1 VIEKEVSNVPQASQH
16 KRLADKVGIVTGAG
30 RGIGREEAMLLA
42 SQGAKV
48 VVNDVGRHPGETAQ
62 DVVNRIREAGG
73 EAEANT
79 DSVAAMDGAAR
90 LVNTAVTKFG
100 RLDILVNNAG
110 VIGPSDISSMSEE
123 DWDKVIAVHLKGTF
137 ATIRHASP
145 VMKRQRSGVIVN
157 TGSESGLGHPAM
169 GNYSAAKEGIVGLTR
184 TAARELGRFGIRCNA
199 IRPRATTE
207 GTSEYFERF
216 RRWQPLA
223 HALGRYFLGA
233 RGHVGGEIRPT
244 AVATMVAWLCSDA
257 AANVNG
263 RTFYVGGDEIG
274 LWSEPEL
281 TRSLTR
287 EGGWSLDSLDSFA
300 RERLI
305 GDLRN
310 DFLIPELGDK
320 EL

>member
-1 VIEKEVSNVPQASQH
+1 MAQASQQ
-16 KRLADKVGIVTGAG
+16 KGRLAGKAAIVTGAG
-30 RGIGREEAMLLA
+30 RGIGREEALLLA
-42 SQGAKV
+42 SQGARV

-62 DVVNRIREAGG
+62 DVVNRIREMGG
-73 EAEANT
+73 ESEANT
-79 DSVAAMDGAAR
+79 DSVASMEGAAR
-90 LVNTAVTKFG
+90 LIDTAVAKFG
-100 RLDILVNNAG
+100 GLDILVNNAG
-110 VIGPSDISSMSEE
+110 VIAPGEVSNLSEE

-145 VMKRQRSGVIVN
+145 VFKRQRSGVIVN

-199 IRPRATTE
+199 IRPRAITE

-216 RRWQPLA
+216 NRWQALA
-223 HALGRYFLGA
+223 DALGRYYLGA

-244 AVATMVAWLCSDA
+244 AVATLVVWLCSDA

-281 TRSLTR
+281 TRSLSR
-287 EGGWSLDSLDSFA
+287 EGGWTLDTLDSFA

-305 GDLRN
+305 GDLTN
-310 DFLIPELGDK
+310 DFLLPEFGPKDL
-320 EL
+320 

>member
-1 VIEKEVSNVPQASQH
+1 MAKTSQQQ
-16 KRLADKVGIVTGAG
+16 KPRLAGKVAIVTGAG
-30 RGIGREEAMLLA
+30 RGIGCQEALLLA

-48 VVNDVGRHPGETAQ
+48 VVNDVGRHPGEAAQ
-62 DVVNRIREAGG
+62 DVVNRIREMGG
-73 EAEANT
+73 EAEANS
-79 DSVAAMDGAAR
+79 DSVASMEGAAR
-90 LVNTAVTKFG
+90 LIETAVSKFG

-110 VIGPSDISSMSEE
+110 VIAPGEVSNLSEE

-145 VMKRQRSGVIVN
+145 VFKRQRSGVIVN

-199 IRPRATTE
+199 IRPRAITE
-207 GTSEYFERF
+207 GTSEYLERF
-216 RRWQPLA
+216 KRWQPLA
-223 HALGRYFLGA
+223 DALGRYYLGA
-233 RGHVGGEIRPT
+233 RGHVGGEITPT
-244 AVATMVAWLCSDA
+244 AVATMVVWLCSDA

-281 TRSLTR
+281 TRSLSR
-287 EGGWSLDSLDSFA
+287 EGGWTLDTMDTFA

-305 GDLRN
+305 GDLTN
-310 DFLIPELGDK
+310 DFLLPDFGPKDL
-320 EL
+320 

>member
-1 VIEKEVSNVPQASQH
+1 MAEASQH
-16 KRLADKVGIVTGAG
+16 EKRLAGKVAIVTGAG

-42 SQGAKV
+42 AQSARV

-62 DVVNRIREAGG
+62 DVVDRIREAGG

-90 LVNTAVTKFG
+90 LIDTAIAKFG

-110 VIGPSDISSMSEE
+110 VIGPSEISAMSEE

-145 VMKRQRSGVIVN
+145 VMKRQRAGVIIN

-199 IRPRATTE
+199 IRPRAITE

-223 HALGRYFLGA
+223 DALGRFYLGA
-233 RGHVGGEIRPT
+233 RGHVGGEIRPA
-244 AVATMVAWLCSDA
+244 AVATMVVWLCSEA

-287 EGGWSLDSLDSFA
+287 EGGWTLDSLDSFA

-305 GDLRN
+305 GDLTN
-310 DFLIPELGDK
+310 DFLIPEFGDR

>member
-1 VIEKEVSNVPQASQH
+1 MAQASQQNG
-16 KRLADKVGIVTGAG
+16 RLAGKVAIVTGAG
-30 RGIGREEAMLLA
+30 RGIGREEALLLA
-42 SQGAKV
+42 NQGAKV

-62 DVVNRIREAGG
+62 DVVNRIREMGG

-79 DSVAAMDGAAR
+79 DSVASMEGAAR
-90 LVNTAVTKFG
+90 LIDTAVAKFG

-110 VIGPSDISSMSEE
+110 VIAPGEVSNLTEE

-145 VMKRQRSGVIVN
+145 VFKRQRSGVIVN

-184 TAARELGRFGIRCNA
+184 TAARELGRFGVRCNA
-199 IRPRATTE
+199 IRPRAITE

-216 RRWQPLA
+216 NRWQPLA
-223 HALGRYFLGA
+223 DALGRYYLGA

-244 AVATMVAWLCSDA
+244 AVATLVVWLCSDA

-281 TRSLTR
+281 TRSLSR
-287 EGGWSLDSLDSFA
+287 EGGWTLDTLDSFA
-300 RERLI
+300 RGRLI
-305 GDLRN
+305 GDLTN
-310 DFLIPELGDK
+310 DFLLPEFGPKDL
-320 EL
+320 

>member
-1 VIEKEVSNVPQASQH
+1 MAQTSQQQ
-16 KRLADKVGIVTGAG
+16 KARLAGKVAIVTGAG
-30 RGIGREEAMLLA
+30 RGIGREEALLLA

-62 DVVNRIREAGG
+62 DVANRIREMGA
-73 EAEANT
+73 EAEANN
-79 DSVAAMDGAAR
+79 DSVASMEGAAR
-90 LVNTAVTKFG
+90 LIDTAVAKFG

-110 VIGPSDISSMSEE
+110 VIAPGEVSNLSEE

-145 VMKRQRSGVIVN
+145 VFKRQRSGVIVN

-199 IRPRATTE
+199 IRPRAMTE

-216 RRWQPLA
+216 NRWQPLA
-223 HALGRYFLGA
+223 DALGRYYLGA

-244 AVATMVAWLCSDA
+244 AVATMVVWLCSEA
-257 AANVNG
+257 ATNVNG

-281 TRSLTR
+281 TRSLSR
-287 EGGWSLDSLDSFA
+287 EGGWTLDTMDNFA

-305 GDLRN
+305 GDLTN
-310 DFLIPELGDK
+310 DFLLSDFGPKDL
-320 EL
+320 

>member
-1 VIEKEVSNVPQASQH
+1 MAQASQQNG
-16 KRLADKVGIVTGAG
+16 RLAGKVAIVTGAG
-30 RGIGREEAMLLA
+30 RGIGREEALLLA
-42 SQGAKV
+42 NQGAKV

-62 DVVNRIREAGG
+62 DVVNRIREMGG
-73 EAEANT
+73 ESEANT
-79 DSVAAMDGAAR
+79 DSVASMEGAAR
-90 LVNTAVTKFG
+90 LIDTAVAKFG

-110 VIGPSDISSMSEE
+110 VIAPGEVSNLTEE

-145 VMKRQRSGVIVN
+145 VFKRQRSGVIVN

-184 TAARELGRFGIRCNA
+184 TAARELGRFGVRCNA
-199 IRPRATTE
+199 IRPRAITE

-216 RRWQPLA
+216 NRWQPLA
-223 HALGRYFLGA
+223 DALGRYYLGA

-244 AVATMVAWLCSDA
+244 AVATLVVWLCSDA

-281 TRSLTR
+281 TRSLSR
-287 EGGWSLDSLDSFA
+287 EGGWTLDTLDSFA
-300 RERLI
+300 RGRLI
-305 GDLRN
+305 GDLTN
-310 DFLIPELGDK
+310 DFLLPEFGPKDL
-320 EL
+320 

>member
-1 VIEKEVSNVPQASQH
+1 MAQASQQ
-16 KRLADKVGIVTGAG
+16 KGRLAGKVAIVTGAG
-30 RGIGREEAMLLA
+30 RGIGREEALLLA
-42 SQGAKV
+42 GQGAKV

-62 DVVNRIREAGG
+62 DVVNRIREMGG
-73 EAEANT
+73 ESEANA
-79 DSVAAMDGAAR
+79 DSVASMEGAAR
-90 LVNTAVTKFG
+90 LIDTAVAKFG

-110 VIGPSDISSMSEE
+110 VIAPGEVSNLSEE

-145 VMKRQRSGVIVN
+145 VFKRQRSGVIVN

-199 IRPRATTE
+199 IRPRAITE

-216 RRWQPLA
+216 NRWQPLA
-223 HALGRYFLGA
+223 DALGRYYLGA

-244 AVATMVAWLCSDA
+244 AVATLVVWLCSDA

-281 TRSLTR
+281 TRSLSR
-287 EGGWSLDSLDSFA
+287 EGGWTLDTLDSFA
-300 RERLI
+300 RGRLI
-305 GDLRN
+305 GDLTN
-310 DFLIPELGDK
+310 DFLLPEFGPKDL
-320 EL
+320 

>member
-1 VIEKEVSNVPQASQH
+1 MSQASQPQ
-16 KRLADKVGIVTGAG
+16 KRLDGKVAIVTGAG
-30 RGIGREEAMLLA
+30 RGIGREEALLLA
-42 SQGAKV
+42 REGAKV

-62 DVVNRIREAGG
+62 DVVTRIREAGG

-90 LVNTAVTKFG
+90 LIGTAVTKFG

-110 VIGPSDISSMSEE
+110 VIGPSEISGMSEE
-123 DWDKVIAVHLKGTF
+123 DWDRVIAVHLKGTF

-145 VMKRQRSGVIVN
+145 VMKRQHSGVIIN

-184 TAARELGRFGIRCNA
+184 TVARELGRFGIRCNA
-199 IRPRATTE
+199 IRPRANTE
-207 GTSEYFERF
+207 GTSEYAERF
-216 RRWQPLA
+216 HRWQPLA
-223 HALGRYFLGA
+223 DALRRYFLGA
-233 RGHVGGEIRPT
+233 RGHIGGEIKPT
-244 AVATMVAWLCSDA
+244 AVATMVVWLCSDA
-257 AANVNG
+257 AANANG

-281 TRSLTR
+281 ICSLSR
-287 EGGWSLDSLDSFA
+287 EGGWTLDAMDNFA
-300 RERLI
+300 RQRLV

-310 DFLIPELGDK
+310 DFLIPEFGPR

>member
-1 VIEKEVSNVPQASQH
+1 MARTSQQQ
-16 KRLADKVGIVTGAG
+16 KARLAGKVAIVTGAG
-30 RGIGREEAMLLA
+30 RGIGREEALLLA

-48 VVNDVGRHPGETAQ
+48 VVNDVGSHPGETAQ
-62 DVVNRIREAGG
+62 DVVNRIREMGG
-73 EAEANT
+73 EAEANN
-79 DSVAAMDGAAR
+79 DSVASMEGAAR
-90 LVNTAVTKFG
+90 LIDTAVAKFG

-110 VIGPSDISSMSEE
+110 VIAPGEVSNLSEE
-123 DWDKVIAVHLKGTF
+123 DWDKVILVHLKGTF

-145 VMKRQRSGVIVN
+145 VFKRQRSGVIVN

-199 IRPRATTE
+199 IRPRAMTE

-216 RRWQPLA
+216 NRWQPLA
-223 HALGRYFLGA
+223 DALGRYYLGA
-233 RGHVGGEIRPT
+233 RGHIGGEIRPT
-244 AVATMVAWLCSDA
+244 AVATMVVWLCSDA

-281 TRSLTR
+281 TRSLSR
-287 EGGWSLDSLDSFA
+287 EGGWTLDTMDTFA

-305 GDLRN
+305 GDLTN
-310 DFLIPELGDK
+310 DFLLPDFGPKDL
-320 EL
+320 

>member
-1 VIEKEVSNVPQASQH
+1 MAQASQQ
-16 KRLADKVGIVTGAG
+16 KGRLAGKVAIVTGAG
-30 RGIGREEAMLLA
+30 RGIGREEALLLA
-42 SQGAKV
+42 NQGAKV
-48 VVNDVGRHPGETAQ
+48 VVNDVGRHPGETAG
-62 DVVNRIREAGG
+62 DVVNRIRKMGG

-79 DSVAAMDGAAR
+79 DSVASMEGAAR
-90 LVNTAVTKFG
+90 LVDTAVAKFG

-110 VIGPSDISSMSEE
+110 VIAPGEVSDLSEE

-145 VMKRQRSGVIVN
+145 VFKRQRSGVIVN

-199 IRPRATTE
+199 IRPRAITE

-216 RRWQPLA
+216 HRWQPLA
-223 HALGRYFLGA
+223 DALGRYYLGA

-244 AVATMVAWLCSDA
+244 AVATMVVWLCSDA

-281 TRSLTR
+281 TRSLSR
-287 EGGWSLDSLDSFA
+287 EGGWTLDTLDSFA
-300 RERLI
+300 RGRLI
-305 GDLRN
+305 GDLTN
-310 DFLIPELGDK
+310 DFLLPDFGPKDL
-320 EL
+320 

>member
-1 VIEKEVSNVPQASQH
+1 MAQASQQ
-16 KRLADKVGIVTGAG
+16 KGRLAGKVAIVTGAG
-30 RGIGREEAMLLA
+30 RGIGREEALLLA

-62 DVVNRIREAGG
+62 DVVNRIREMGG
-73 EAEANT
+73 ESEANT
-79 DSVAAMDGAAR
+79 DSVASMEGAAR
-90 LVNTAVTKFG
+90 LIDTAVAKFG

-110 VIGPSDISSMSEE
+110 VIAPGEVSNLSEE

-145 VMKRQRSGVIVN
+145 VFKRQRSGVIVN

-199 IRPRATTE
+199 IRPRAITE

-216 RRWQPLA
+216 NRWQPLA
-223 HALGRYFLGA
+223 DALGRYYLGA

-244 AVATMVAWLCSDA
+244 AVATLVVWLCSDA

-281 TRSLTR
+281 TRSLSR
-287 EGGWSLDSLDSFA
+287 EGGWTLDTLDSFA
-300 RERLI
+300 REPIDR
-305 GDLRN
+305 
-310 DFLIPELGDK
+310 
-320 EL
+320 

>member
-1 VIEKEVSNVPQASQH
+1 MAEASQH
-16 KRLADKVGIVTGAG
+16 EKRLAGKVAIVTGAG

-42 SQGAKV
+42 AQSARV

-62 DVVNRIREAGG
+62 DVVDRIREAGG

-90 LVNTAVTKFG
+90 LIDTAIAKFG

-110 VIGPSDISSMSEE
+110 VIGPSEVSNMSEE

-137 ATIRHASP
+137 ATIRHAAA
-145 VMKRQRSGVIVN
+145 VMKRQRSGVIIN

-184 TAARELGRFGIRCNA
+184 TAARELGRFGVRCNA
-199 IRPRATTE
+199 IRPRAQTE
-207 GTSEYFERF
+207 GTAEYFERF
-216 RRWQPLA
+216 QRWQPLA
-223 HALGRYFLGA
+223 NALGRYYLGA
-233 RGHVGGEIRPT
+233 RGHVGGEITPQ
-244 AVATMVAWLCSDA
+244 AVATMVTWLCSDA
-257 AANVNG
+257 ASNVNG
-263 RTFYVGGDEIG
+263 RTFYIGGDEIG

-281 TRSLTR
+281 TRSLSR
-287 EGGWSLDSLDSFA
+287 EGGWTLDSLDAFA

-305 GDLRN
+305 GDLTN
-310 DFLIPELGDK
+310 DFLIPEFGDK